1 MSRHPMEALLRPPV
15 ELTVGTISILSGGVL
30 ALGPQ
35 YFMMTPPV
43 AYGSAAVLVTY
54 GLWWISK
61 GWHVV
66 RYQRNLRRLSH
77 FAMAPAEIPVSPKLL
92 FLGKGFGWTE
102 KHTQRLHDTRRSR
115 FARFVE
121 PHAFVRWVRENEY
134 RWQHKKLAKLLA
146 WDNPLNPVRPLP
158 PIGGNP
164 VLHGVEL
171 NERDIHLP
179 LGDRNGH
186 LLVLGTTR
194 VGKTRQLEIQAIQDI
209 RRGEVVIVFDP
220 KGDADL
226 LRTMYET
233 CKSCGREDQF
243 YLFHLGYPDISARYN
258 GVGHF
263 HRVTE
268 VASRVAGQ
276 LSGEGTSAVFREF
289 VWRFTNTV
297 AKAVVEL
304 GDRPDYRTLLSRI
317 NNIDGL
323 FVDYAEKY
331 FAADPIVLSDVNR
344 RETMVNE
351 NRLARHL
358 QGRDKRVIAWEEFLM
373 ESGRG
378 DEVLEGL
385 RSAFKY
391 EKSYFDKIVASLLPL
406 LEKLT
411 TGKAAALLSPDYL
424 DMEDD
429 RPIFDWQQVVNQG
442 GVVYVGLDALS
453 DSAVASAVG
462 NSMFA
467 DLVSYAG
474 SRYKHGDAYGF
485 RGASDS
491 EQRPIV
497 CHMDE
502 FNELMGDEFIP
513 MVNKGGGAG
522 LQISAYSQTYSDIEA
537 KTGDVAKAEQVAG
550 NFNSLIMLRVKDIK
564 TASLLT
570 DQLPQV
576 NVNEITLIAGY
587 NDSSDPDSAI
597 DFTSRHEDRI
607 TTIQTSMLEPYDVT
621 KLPKGQCFALLEGG
635 HLYKVRLP
643 LPAKPKGSAQAADFG
658 QSFELITEDM
668 QNKYRTSTTWW
679 MSDGSAGGDFL
690 EESES

>member
-1 MSRHPMEALLRPPV
+1 MEALLRPPV
-15 ELTVGTISILSGGVL
+15 EITVGSIAVLSGAL
-30 ALGPQ
+30 LTLGPQ

-43 AYGSAAVLVTY
+43 AKGSAMVLCIY
-54 GLWWISK
+54 GAWWINK
-61 GWHVV
+61 GMLIV
-66 RYQRNLRRLSH
+66 RYQRNLRRQKRFSMSSMDIPLSNRLLYLGRG
-77 FAMAPAEIPVSPKLL
+77 FA
-92 FLGKGFGWTE
+92 WTE

-115 FARFVE
+115 LARFVE
-121 PHAFVRWVRENEY
+121 PHRLVRWYRTNEY
-134 RWQHKKLAKLLA
+134 RWQSLRLSKWLA
-146 WDNPLNPVRPLP
+146 WDNPINPFRPLP

-171 NERDIHLP
+171 AERDVHLP
-179 LGDRNGH
+179 LADRNGH

-226 LRTMYET
+226 LRTMYDT
-233 CKSCGREDQF
+233 AHACGRGDEF

-258 GVGHF
+258 GVGQF

-268 VASRVAGQ
+268 VASRLSGQ
-276 LSGEGTSAVFREF
+276 LSGEGQSAVFREF
-289 VWRFTNTV
+289 VWRFANTV
-297 AKAVVEL
+297 AKAVVAL
-304 GDRPDYRTLLSRI
+304 GARPDYRTILKRI

-323 FVDYAEKY
+323 FVDYAES
-331 FAADPIVLSDVNR
+331 FFGAEEEVIEEVRLRERCVDPQ
-344 RETMVNE
+344 
-351 NRLARHL
+351 RLARHL
-358 QGRDKRVIAWEEFLM
+358 QGRERRVVAWEEFLM

-411 TGKAAALLSPDYL
+411 TGKTAALLSPDYFDL
-424 DMEDD
+424 TDE
-429 RPIFDWQQVVNQG
+429 RPIFDWQQIVNQRG
-442 GVVYVGLDALS
+442 IVYVGLDALS
-453 DSAVASAVG
+453 DPAVAAAVG

-467 DLVSYAG
+467 DLVSFAG
-474 SRYKHGDAYGF
+474 SRYKHGDAYGLR
-485 RGASDS
+485 RGV
-491 EQRPIV
+491 EEFQRPIV

-537 KTGDVAKAEQVAG
+537 KTGSAAKAEQVAG
-550 NFNSLIMLRVKDIK
+550 NFNSLIMLRVKDVK

-587 NDSSDPDSAI
+587 NDSSDPDSVI

-607 TTIQTSMLEPYDVT
+607 TTIQTSMLEPHDVT
-621 KLPKGQCFALLEGG
+621 KLPKGQAFALLEGG
-635 HLYKVRLP
+635 NLYKVRLP
-643 LPAKPKGSAQAADFG
+643 LPANSSRKSRSKLLGR
-658 QSFELITEDM
+658 SFEEITRDM
-668 QNKYRTSTTWW
+668 KKKYRTSTTWW
-679 MSDGSAGGDFL
+679 MSDGAANADYVVRGDG
-690 EESES
+690 